1 LLPALWFTGGPDG
14 ISLERQIKLE
24 GEMADKLAI
33 AGGLPILKRSDYK
46 NWPIITEDDRRLV
59 NEVLDRGVVAGGTAP
74 QVSALEKEWAEYVG
88 ARHCLTTT
96 SGTSA
101 LHMAL
106 AAVGVGPG
114 DEVITSA
121 FTFLASASCALHQNA
136 IPVFVDIDP
145 RTYNIDPDKLE
156 AAITERTRVIIPV
169 HIQGLP
175 ADLEPILEIA
185 RKHNL
190 FVVEDACQAH
200 GALYRGRKVGAIGD
214 VGAFSL
220 NNFKNLCGGEGGLFT
235 TDDEAF
241 LKKGMLIRCFGDE
254 VDEVSHRRIYNA
266 SILGYMYRNQELP
279 AALARA
285 QLMHL
290 DERNDVRIAN
300 ANYLT
305 SELGKIPGVIPPY
318 CPPNCRHVYF
328 MYNVRF
334 DPEGAGVDSDPR
346 RFRIAVEKALYKE
359 GMLVGQWQ
367 TMPVPAQDI
376 FQSKLGYAQS
386 SYPWTINRARGIQ
399 YDYNVYDYPVAKLL
413 CDTYTI
419 VHGIHAPNGLE
430 LMKKFVAAFHKVFEN
445 LDQVLD
451 HADDPIYPGADGSL
465 YGAA

>member
-1 LLPALWFTGGPDG
+1 MPG
-14 ISLERQIKLE
+14 
-24 GEMADKLAI
+24 KLAI
-33 AGGLPILKRSDYK
+33 NGGTPVLKRSDYK
-46 NWPIITEDDRRLV
+46 NWPIITDDDRRLV
-59 NEVLDRGVVAGGTAP
+59 NQVLDSGILAGGTAP
-74 QVSALEKEWAEYVG
+74 QVTAFEREWAEYTG

-96 SGTSA
+96 SGTAA

-145 RTYNIDPDKLE
+145 RTYNMDPSRLE
-156 AAITERTRVIIPV
+156 AAINERTKAIIPV

-175 ADLEPILEIA
+175 ADMDPIMKIA
-185 RKHNL
+185 QKHNL
-190 FVVEDACQAH
+190 FVIEDACQAH
-200 GALYRGRKVGAIGD
+200 GAMYKRKKVGTIGHM
-214 VGAFSL
+214 GTFSL
-220 NNFKNLCGGEGGLFT
+220 NNFKNLCGGEGGLFI
-235 TDDEAF
+235 TDNEAY

-254 VDEVSHRRIYNA
+254 IDEVSHRRIYNA

-300 ANYLT
+300 ANLLT
-305 SELGKIPGVIPPY
+305 QELGKIAGVIPPY
-318 CPPNCRHVYF
+318 CPPGCKHVYF

-334 DPEGAGVDSDPR
+334 DPKAAGVDCEPR

-376 FQSKLGYAQS
+376 FQSKLGYGGS
-386 SYPWTINRARGIQ
+386 HYPWAVNEAKGIKYEYRAE
-399 YDYNVYDYPVAKLL
+399 DYPVAGQL

-419 VHGIHAPNGLE
+419 VHGIHAPNGSG
-430 LMKKFVAAFHKVFEN
+430 LMKKMVEAFHKVFGN
-445 LDQVLD
+445 LGQALD
-451 HADDPIYPGADGSL
+451 HADDAIYPGADGKL
-465 YGAA
+465 YGAG

>member
-1 LLPALWFTGGPDG
+1 MSHTG
-14 ISLERQIKLE
+14 SQ
-24 GEMADKLAI
+24 KLAI
-33 AGGLPILKRSDYK
+33 AGGRPVLQRNDYR
-46 NWPIITEDDRRLV
+46 NWPVLTADDRRLI
-59 NEVLDRGVVAGGTAP
+59 NEVLDSGIVAGGTAP
-74 QVSALEKEWAEYVG
+74 QAAALEKEWAAYVG
-88 ARHCLTTT
+88 TQFCLTTV

-106 AAVGVGPG
+106 AAGGIGPG

-145 RTYNIDPDKLE
+145 RTCCMDPARLE
-156 AAITERTRVIIPV
+156 AAITGRTRAIIPV

-175 ADLEPILEIA
+175 ADMDAIMAIA
-185 RKHNL
+185 KRHSL
-190 FVVEDACQAH
+190 FVIEDACQAH
-200 GALYRGRKVGAIGD
+200 GAEYKGRKVGSIGH
-214 VGAFSL
+214 VGTFSL
-220 NNFKNLCGGEGGLFT
+220 NNTKNLCGGEGGLFNT
-235 TDDEAF
+235 NDETL

-254 VDEVSHRRIYNA
+254 IDEVSHRRIYNA

-290 DERNDVRIAN
+290 DEHNAARIAN

-305 SELGKIPGVIPPY
+305 RELGQIPGIIPPY
-318 CPPNCRHVYF
+318 CPPECKHVYW

-334 DPEGAGVDSDPR
+334 DSVAAGVVCEPR

-359 GMLVGQWQ
+359 GVLIGQWQ

-376 FQSKLGYAQS
+376 FQSKLGYGGS
-386 SYPWTINRARGIQ
+386 RHPWAINEAKGIH
-399 YDYNVYDYPVAKLL
+399 YDYNPDRFPVAKEL

-419 VHGIHAPNGLE
+419 VHGIHPPNDQE
-430 LMKKFVAAFHKVFEN
+430 LMDKIVAAFHKVWAQ
-445 LDQVLD
+445 LDEAIA
-451 HADDPIYPGADGSL
+451 HADDPIYPGADGKL
-465 YGAA
+465 YGTG